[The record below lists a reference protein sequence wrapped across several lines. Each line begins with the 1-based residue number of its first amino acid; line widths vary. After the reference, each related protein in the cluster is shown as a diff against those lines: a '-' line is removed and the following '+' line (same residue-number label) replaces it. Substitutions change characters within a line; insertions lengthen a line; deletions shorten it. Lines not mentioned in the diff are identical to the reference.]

1 LQSSLGSRPSYAW
14 RSILHGRELLSKGLI
29 RDIGNGRSSNVW
41 HVNWIIDPIPRTPNY
56 RQDSVIDLT
65 LTISDLLLPNSS
77 AWDAALVRRTF
88 TDHDAEIILRL
99 KPNRMQE
106 DGYKWGFTKDGIYT
120 SRSGYR
126 FVDSLPEEDGSISTS
141 LPPLEKYL
149 WKSLWKIRAPP
160 KIKHFL
166 WKALSGALAV
176 MERLRSRGIQVD
188 SACKV
193 CNGGIES
200 ICHLLFSCPMAK
212 DTWERSSI
220 KLPVAGLYHL
230 LEMSRKSP
238 KDSDTMFFPWILWHL
253 WKARNGLAFEKIHY
267 SSVSVLSKARAEA
280 AVWFELNTAQTEE
293 VQHSGNGTA
302 SIVAW
307 SKPPL
312 GYLKCNIGVS
322 WLNAQTNCGVAW
334 ILRDNKGK
342 PILHSRRSFTNVET
356 KREAELMAIHWA
368 VSDMTNTRQQRILF
382 ESNCALAKET
392 FLNPSGFYQHQHIMY
407 ETSARLRHLQDWSF
421 HHCVQERNIVA
432 QEVVQ
437 SVTNDHRYHSY
448 IAAGGPSW
456 LQHSIAREARM

>member
-1 LQSSLGSRPSYAW
+1 MNNPNSLVARVLKSRYFANNDFLQSSLGSRPSYAW
-14 RSILHGRELLSKGLI
+14 GSILHGRELLSKGLI
-29 RDIGNGRSSNVW
+29 REIGNGRSSNVW

-88 TDHDAEIILRL
+88 TDHDTEIILRL

-126 FVDSLPEEDGSISTS
+126 FFDSFPEEDGSTSTS

-220 KLPVAGLYHL
+220 KLPVAGFSQNSVFLNMYHL

-238 KDSDTMFFPWILWHL
+238 KDSNTISFPWILWHL
-253 WKARNGLAFEKIHY
+253 WKARNSLAFEKIHY

-280 AVWFELNTAQTEE
+280 AVWFELNTAQTE
-293 VQHSGNGTA
+293 
-302 SIVAW
+302 
-307 SKPPL
+307 
-312 GYLKCNIGVS
+312 
-322 WLNAQTNCGVAW
+322 
-334 ILRDNKGK
+334 
-342 PILHSRRSFTNVET
+342 
-356 KREAELMAIHWA
+356 
-368 VSDMTNTRQQRILF
+368 
-382 ESNCALAKET
+382 
-392 FLNPSGFYQHQHIMY
+392 
-407 ETSARLRHLQDWSF
+407 
-421 HHCVQERNIVA
+421 
-432 QEVVQ
+432 
-437 SVTNDHRYHSY
+437 
-448 IAAGGPSW
+448 
-456 LQHSIAREARM
+456 